1 MVITHHLTQAGCIH
15 QCTAMIPTPVPP
27 VWIFS
32 YVRSAS
38 LSSWGV
44 PVLSLPWYHSVSHCY
59 CSAHSP
65 LTPIGISWAQNFT
78 VLVDCYIRCSLA
90 LSYSRLSWSTNMA
103 DRAPLMT
110 VNYFKLLLL
119 HFHNQTSHDSW
130 ELSPGSNIHGVLH
143 RKKNRLNFSKMGCTP
158 RWKGSTTVRGQVNY
172 TAKDT
177 GNRSVAEMETNYRSQ
192 LLE

>member
-1 MVITHHLTQAGCIH
+1 MHSHDSHACSPSLDLLLRQVCLSE
-15 QCTAMIPTPVPP
+15 
-27 VWIFS
+27 FL
-32 YVRSAS
+32 RS
-38 LSSWGV
+38 SSPLPALVSFG
-44 PVLSLPWYHSVSHCY
+44 LSLLLFSPQSSHPHRY
-59 CSAHSP
+59 QLSP
-65 LTPIGISWAQNFT
+65 EFS